1 MTFNAWRKASQK
13 SIIVVD
19 KLHDVS
25 SAPNPDSLGYIS
37 GMKKLLI
44 AVLFV
49 ATVAAQAQEW
59 KQMKTKDGK
68 ASVMIPEIPE
78 MMTQNQPSE
87 IGDVVMNIQI
97 LDMSA
102 QGGDNMVLGLMSLE
116 YPAGIMD
123 SIQTKA
129 GLNKFYDGA
138 MNGAA
143 QNSGGTISNQEEI
156 EVNGHIGRK
165 FSIELMGGM
174 AVMTMKYVQVG
185 QTGYIQQVI
194 SKGDA
199 AENEEAK
206 KFLSSFKIEEE

>member
-1 MTFNAWRKASQK
+1 M
-13 SIIVVD
+13 VD
-19 KLHDVS
+19 KLHNVS
-25 SAPNPDSLGYIS
+25 PAENPDRLGYIS
-37 GMKKLLI
+37 GMKRLLI
-44 AVLFV
+44 TVLFV
-49 ATVAAQAQEW
+49 ATVAVQAQDW
-59 KQMKTKDGK
+59 KLMKTKDGK

-97 LDMSA
+97 LDLSA
-102 QGGDNMVLGLMSLE
+102 QGGDNMVMGLMSLE

-129 GLNKFYDGA
+129 DLDKFYDGA

-143 QNSGGTISNQEEI
+143 QNSGGTISEQEEI
-156 EVNGHIGRK
+156 EINGHMGRK
-165 FSIELMGGM
+165 VSIELMGGL

-199 AENEEAK
+199 AENEESR
-206 KFLSSFKIEEE
+206 KFLSSFKIEDK